1 MVRSW
6 RPWWLWCV
14 ACAAVADDGADVYAA
29 RVTRVF
35 DGDTVWVKPLA
46 GGPYRKLRLDGI
58 DAPEICQRDGTAA
71 RDALA
76 GRVLRQVVQVRV
88 HASDTYGRGL
98 ARLTHQGDDING
110 WLVQRGWAWSYR
122 WRTGDGPYAALEE
135 RAREARQGL
144 FAHPAAQ
151 TPRDFRRVHGPC
163 DMPPRPGAGST
174 VR

>member
-1 MVRSW
+1 MKL
-6 RPWWLWCV
+6 WWGLV
-14 ACAAVADDGADVYAA
+14 MALMALCAGAQEAPRQDEVYSA
-29 RVTRVF
+29 RVSRVF

-58 DAPEICQRDGTAA
+58 DAPEICQRDGATA

-76 GRVLRQVVQVRV
+76 ARVLRQVVQVRV

-122 WRTGDGPYAALEE
+122 WRHSDGPFAIEEVLARPLVLEDV
-135 RAREARQGL
+135 Q
-144 FAHPAAQ
+144 Q
-151 TPRDFRRVHGPC
+151 
-163 DMPPRPGAGST
+163 
-174 VR
+174 

>member
-1 MVRSW
+1 MSPR
-6 RPWWLWCV
+6 WLWCLTCM
-14 ACAAVADDGADVYAA
+14 AGAALADDVAETYTA

-58 DAPEICQRDGTAA
+58 DAPEICQRDGAAA

-76 GRVLRQVVQVRV
+76 ARVLRQVVQVRV

-122 WRTGDGPYAALEE
+122 WRTGEGPYAALEE
-135 RAREARQGL
+135 RARGAGTGL
-144 FAHPAAQ
+144 FADPAAQ
-151 TPRDFRRVHGPC
+151 TPREFRRVHGPC
-163 DMPPRPGAGST
+163 PMPPQPDAGSG